1 MDIEIF
7 LFFFVPFLFTYALMI
22 GLGFLEIQIL
32 KHTFKVK
39 DFILVILLKIFEIF
53 FIFSD
58 KINIKSLKILATL
71 YFTVLI
77 FYFCFKKIT
86 TKIFF
91 IYIFFILFFLINSF
105 FIFFIM
111 YYVTLKKLYIPIKKI
126 HNRKKTAFFFIM

>member
-1 MDIEIF
+1 MDMEIF
-7 LFFFVPFLFTYALMI
+7 LFFFVPFLFTCALVI

-32 KHTFKVK
+32 KHTFKAK

-53 FIFSD
+53 FIFSE

-77 FYFCFKKIT
+77 FYFCFKKVT

-91 IYIFFILFFLINSF
+91 IYILLFFVDLFFMYLILKIGES
-105 FIFFIM
+105 IIM
-111 YYVTLKKLYIPIKKI
+111 IPLL
-126 HNRKKTAFFFIM
+126 

>member
-1 MDIEIF
+1 MYMDI
-7 LFFFVPFLFTYALMI
+7 FFFILLPFLFTCALVV
-22 GLGFLEIQIL
+22 GLGFSEAQIL
-32 KHTFKVK
+32 KHTLKVK

-53 FIFSD
+53 FIFSE

-91 IYIFFILFFLINSF
+91 IYILLFFVDLFFMYLI
-105 FIFFIM
+105 
-111 YYVTLKKLYIPIKKI
+111 LKIGESIIIIP
-126 HNRKKTAFFFIM
+126 AF

>member
-22 GLGFLEIQIL
+22 GLGFLEI
-32 KHTFKVK
+32 HTFKVK
-39 DFILVILLKIFEIF
+39 DIILVILLKIFEIF

-71 YFTVLI
+71 YFTILI

-91 IYIFFILFFLINSF
+91 IYILLFFVDLFFMHLILELGES
-105 FIFFIM
+105 IIIM
-111 YYVTLKKLYIPIKKI
+111 P
-126 HNRKKTAFFFIM
+126 AF

>member
-1 MDIEIF
+1 MYMEIF
-7 LFFFVPFLFTYALMI
+7 LLFFVPFLFTCALVV
-22 GLGFLEIQIL
+22 GLGFSEAQIL
-32 KHTFKVK
+32 KHTLKVK

-77 FYFCFKKIT
+77 FYFCFKKVT

-91 IYIFFILFFLINSF
+91 IYILLFFVDLFFMYLI
-105 FIFFIM
+105 
-111 YYVTLKKLYIPIKKI
+111 LKIGESIIIIP
-126 HNRKKTAFFFIM
+126 AF

>member
-39 DFILVILLKIFEIF
+39 DIILVILLKIFEIF

-77 FYFCFKKIT
+77 FYFCFKKVT
-86 TKIFF
+86 ARIFL
-91 IYIFFILFFLINSF
+91 IYILLMFFNFTNNTLF
-105 FIFFIM
+105 
-111 YYVTLKKLYIPIKKI
+111 
-126 HNRKKTAFFFIM
+126 

>member
-1 MDIEIF
+1 MYMEIF
-7 LFFFVPFLFTYALMI
+7 LLFFVPFLFTYALMI

-53 FIFSD
+53 FIASD

-77 FYFCFKKIT
+77 FYFCFKKVT

-91 IYIFFILFFLINSF
+91 IYILLFFVDLFFMYLI
-105 FIFFIM
+105 
-111 YYVTLKKLYIPIKKI
+111 LKIGESIIIIP
-126 HNRKKTAFFFIM
+126 AF

>member
-7 LFFFVPFLFTYALMI
+7 LLFFVPFLFTYALMI

-58 KINIKSLKILATL
+58 KINIKSLKILAIL
-71 YFTVLI
+71 YFTILI
-77 FYFCFKKIT
+77 LYFCFKRIT
-86 TKIFF
+86 ARIFL
-91 IYIFFILFFLINSF
+91 IYILLFFVDLFFMYLILKIGES
-105 FIFFIM
+105 IIM
-111 YYVTLKKLYIPIKKI
+111 IPLL
-126 HNRKKTAFFFIM
+126 

>member
-1 MDIEIF
+1 MYMDI
-7 LFFFVPFLFTYALMI
+7 FFFIFVPFLFTCALVI

-39 DFILVILLKIFEIF
+39 DIILVILLKIFEIF

-71 YFTVLI
+71 YFSILI

-91 IYIFFILFFLINSF
+91 IYILLFFVDLFFMHLILKIGES
-105 FIFFIM
+105 IIIM
-111 YYVTLKKLYIPIKKI
+111 PP
-126 HNRKKTAFFFIM
+126 F

>member
-1 MDIEIF
+1 MDFSNKEDSIDIEIF

-22 GLGFLEIQIL
+22 GLGFLETQIL

-71 YFTVLI
+71 YFSILI

-91 IYIFFILFFLINSF
+91 IYILLFFVDLFFMHLILEIGES
-105 FIFFIM
+105 IIIM
-111 YYVTLKKLYIPIKKI
+111 P
-126 HNRKKTAFFFIM
+126 AF

>member
-22 GLGFLEIQIL
+22 GLGFLETQIL

-53 FIFSD
+53 FIFSE

-77 FYFCFKKIT
+77 FYFCFKKVT

-91 IYIFFILFFLINSF
+91 IYILLFFVDLFFMYLI
-105 FIFFIM
+105 
-111 YYVTLKKLYIPIKKI
+111 LKIGESIIIIP
-126 HNRKKTAFFFIM
+126 AF

>member
-39 DFILVILLKIFEIF
+39 DIILVILLKIFEIF

-71 YFTVLI
+71 YFSILI

-86 TKIFF
+86 TIFF
-91 IYIFFILFFLINSF
+91 IYILLFFVDLFFMHLILEIGES
-105 FIFFIM
+105 IIIM
-111 YYVTLKKLYIPIKKI
+111 P
-126 HNRKKTAFFFIM
+126 AF